1 VSTLNLGI
9 LAHVDAGKTSLTE
22 RLLFAAGVIDGI
34 GRVDDGNTQTDT
46 MALERQR
53 GITIKSA
60 VVSFAVGGLT
70 VNLIDTPG
78 HPDFIAEVER
88 TLAVLDGAVLVIS
101 AVEGVQA
108 QTRVL
113 MRALRR
119 LGLPTLIFVNK
130 IDRAG
135 ARGERVLAEI
145 REKLTPEI
153 VSMGSVQGLGTR
165 RAGSGPYGPGDAA
178 FTARLADVL
187 ADHDDGFLAA
197 YLDDEAAI
205 SYDQL
210 RAGLAAAVRRGCV
223 HPVFY
228 GSASTGAGVGTLTGG
243 LREFLPAAGGDA
255 DGPVSGVIFKV
266 ERGPAG
272 EKIAYARMFSGTAR
286 TRDQLRFGGDRE
298 GRITAISVFERGP
311 AAPRACV
318 TAGQIGKLWGL
329 GAIRIG
335 DTLGHGQAA
344 APGRHFAPPSLET
357 VVVPARPADRGAL
370 RAALGQLAEQ
380 DPLINVRQDDARQ
393 EILVSLY
400 GEVQKE
406 VIQATL
412 AADFGIDAGFRET
425 TTICVER
432 PAGVGT
438 AAEFMGEPTNP
449 FRATV
454 GLRIVPAQA
463 GSGVRFRLG
472 IERGALPPAFQK
484 AVEETVHQTLR
495 EGLRGWEVTD
505 CTVTLTHS
513 GFTPPPPTGWS
524 KWSSSAA
531 DFRNLTPLVLMSALR
546 QAGTRVY
553 EPVHRFHL
561 EAPADTAWS
570 VVPALAR
577 LGAVPDPPLTQ
588 GSLLTVSGDLPAA
601 QVHEL
606 RQQLPALT
614 HGAGVL
620 DATFGYYRLARG
632 PLSRSGGRSGNAGRH
647 PLRRSSPSPTRPG
660 GTAGT

>member
-1 VSTLNLGI
+1 MSTLNLGI
-9 LAHVDAGKTSLTE
+9 VAHVDAGKTSLTE
-22 RLLFAAGVIDGI
+22 RLLFAAGVIDDI

-135 ARGERVLAEI
+135 ARDERVLAEI
-145 REKLTPEI
+145 REKLTPEV
-153 VSMGSVQGLGTR
+153 VSMGSVQGPGTR
-165 RAGSGPYGPGDAA
+165 RAVFSPYGAGDAV
-178 FTARLADVL
+178 FTARLTDVL
-187 ADHDDGFLAA
+187 ADHDDAFLAA
-197 YLDDEAAI
+197 YLDDETAI
-205 SYDQL
+205 SYDQV
-210 RAGLAAAVRRGCV
+210 RSGLAAAVRRGCV
-223 HPVFY
+223 HPVFC
-228 GSASTGAGVGTLTGG
+228 GSAVTGAGVGPLTGG
-243 LREFLPAAGGDA
+243 LREFLPAAAGNA

-272 EKIAYARMFSGTAR
+272 EKIAYARMFSGTVR
-286 TRDQLRFGGDRE
+286 TRDQLRFSGDRK
-298 GRITAISVFERGP
+298 GRVTAISVFERGP
-311 AAPRACV
+311 AAPRACI

-335 DTLGHGQAA
+335 DTLRIGDTAGPGQAA

-357 VVVPARPADRGAL
+357 VVVPAHPADRGAL
-370 RAALGQLAEQ
+370 WAALGQLAEQ
-380 DPLINVRQDDARQ
+380 DPLINVRQDGARQ
-393 EILVSLY
+393 EIFVSLY

-425 TTICVER
+425 TTICIER

-495 EGLRGWEVTD
+495 EGLRGWHVTD
-505 CTVTLTHS
+505 AAVTLTHS
-513 GFTPPPPTGWS
+513 GFTPPPPSGWS
-524 KWSSSAA
+524 KWSSSAG

-570 VVPALAR
+570 VLPALAR
-577 LGAVPDPPLTQ
+577 LGAVPDPPVTQ
-588 GSLLTVSGDLPAA
+588 GSLLTVSGHIPAA

-606 RQQLPALT
+606 TQQLPALT

-620 DATFGYYRLARG
+620 DAAFGYYRLARD
-632 PLSRSGGRSGNAGRH
+632 PAHSK
-647 PLRRSSPSPTRPG
+647 RRALG
-660 GTAGT
+660 

>member
-1 VSTLNLGI
+1 
-9 LAHVDAGKTSLTE
+9 
-22 RLLFAAGVIDGI
+22 
-34 GRVDDGNTQTDT
+34 
-46 MALERQR
+46 M
-53 GITIKSA
+53 
-60 VVSFAVGGLT
+60 
-70 VNLIDTPG
+70 
-78 HPDFIAEVER
+78 
-88 TLAVLDGAVLVIS
+88 
-101 AVEGVQA
+101 
-108 QTRVL
+108 
-113 MRALRR
+113 
-119 LGLPTLIFVNK
+119 NK

-135 ARGERVLAEI
+135 ARDEQVAAEI

-153 VSMGSVQGLGTR
+153 VSMGSVRGLGTR
-165 RAGSGPYGPGDAA
+165 RAVFSPYGAGDAA
-178 FTARLADVL
+178 FATRLADVL

-197 YLDDEAAI
+197 YLDDETAV
-205 SYDQL
+205 SYGQL
-210 RAGLAAAVRRGCV
+210 RSGLAAAVRRGRV

-228 GSASTGAGVGTLTGG
+228 GSAATGAGVGTLAGG
-243 LREFLPAAGGDA
+243 LREFLPAAAGNA

-272 EKIAYARMFSGTAR
+272 EKIAYARMFSGTVR
-286 TRDQLRFGGDRE
+286 TRDQLRFGGDRK
-298 GRITAISVFERGP
+298 GRVTAISVFERGP
-311 AAPRACV
+311 AAPRACI

-335 DTLGHGQAA
+335 DILRIGGAAGPGQAA

-357 VVVPARPADRGAL
+357 VVVPAHPADRGAL
-370 RAALGQLAEQ
+370 WAALGQLAEQ
-380 DPLINVRQDDARQ
+380 DPLINVRQDGARQ
-393 EILVSLY
+393 EIFVSLY

-425 TTICVER
+425 TTICIER
-432 PAGVGT
+432 PAGAGT

-472 IERGALPPAFQK
+472 IERGALPAAFAK
-484 AVEETVHQTLR
+484 AIEETVHQTLR
-495 EGLRGWEVTD
+495 EGLRGWQVTD
-505 CTVTLTHS
+505 AAVTLTHS
-513 GFTPPPPTGWS
+513 GFTPPPPSGWS
-524 KWSSSAA
+524 KWSSSAG

-570 VVPALAR
+570 VLPALAR
-577 LGAVPDPPLTQ
+577 LGAVPGPPLTQ
-588 GSLLTVSGDLPAA
+588 GSLLTVTGDIPAA

-606 RQQLPALT
+606 TQQLPALT

-620 DATFGYYRLARG
+620 DATFGYYRLARD
-632 PLSRSGGRSGNAGRH
+632 PAQSK
-647 PLRRSSPSPTRPG
+647 RRALG
-660 GTAGT
+660 